1 MFFYFKDRKLSINRK
16 NISINWNAIQL
27 LFNLFEKYKP
37 IKRNYKRDSINIL
50 QNKIKIDLH
59 NN

>member
-1 MFFYFKDRKLSINRK
+1 MKAK
-16 NISINWNAIQL
+16 NNKENKENSKTK
-27 LFNLFEKYKP
+27 EKKYKP

-50 QNKIKIDLH
+50 QKKIKIDLH

>member
-50 QNKIKIDLH
+50 QKKIKIDLP